1 MPIYDDLRNS
11 KKRHIIFKKFLLFFF
26 KFLSYLVRVPSFKSI
41 NSSFLS
47 SKHYDGDNFNPTP
60 RKQLIKIIL
69 NLLSPS
75 AALNLKSF
83 WNIVFYKLFYTYF
96 YCLYLYGAKCFVLKS
111 ELYFI
116 IFFVWLGLAFGVTVL
131 KVLCFWYSFNKVI
144 RN

>member
-60 RKQLIKIIL
+60 GKQLIKIIL

-83 WNIVFYKLFYTYF
+83 
-96 YCLYLYGAKCFVLKS
+96 
-111 ELYFI
+111 
-116 IFFVWLGLAFGVTVL
+116 
-131 KVLCFWYSFNKVI
+131 
-144 RN
+144 